1 MEDVLARARERRLTN
16 IVGFIAGEN
25 HVMLLMASE
34 LGFVLDHAE
43 MGTVR
48 VTAVL

>member
-1 MEDVLARARERRLTN
+1 MKDVLARARERRLTK

-48 VTAVL
+48 VTAML